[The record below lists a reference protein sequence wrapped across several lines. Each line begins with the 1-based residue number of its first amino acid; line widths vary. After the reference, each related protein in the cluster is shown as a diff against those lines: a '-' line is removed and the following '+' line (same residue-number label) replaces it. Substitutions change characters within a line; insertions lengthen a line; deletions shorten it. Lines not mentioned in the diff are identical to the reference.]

1 MATFHLELDK
11 RVKLKNDRYNLC
23 VRLGMGNDIM
33 YLKIVAMTK
42 DQYQQVFEK
51 KASDP
56 KSVKFR
62 KECYEFLSRCEEL
75 FNDLKPFNKEEYRNM
90 VYGKTVKK
98 EESNCSLLLKD
109 LITQYLDSNPRSKLK
124 TKSMYHTALNSF
136 VEYKEGISVTDIT
149 PIFLMDYE
157 KSKREDGYSTA
168 TISTYMRHLRS
179 IINHFIYVDKR
190 LPNDYKYPFGKGG
203 YTIKNFRKSK
213 PVMSNDEIQKVVD
226 FNDFQN
232 KEQEYARDIWLL
244 LYRANGMNHADLL
257 RLRWTDIKGQYIVFN
272 RLKTENTRKNNVR
285 DIVVPIYPKL
295 KELIDKIGVK
305 SSPFILGGLQ
315 DGYDERTFRNKKDW
329 QQQKINKSLKY
340 ISEKLKL
347 SVGLR
352 LKTSRDS
359 YATTLKRS
367 GKSKD
372 EIGEMMGHS
381 NSQVTEYYL
390 ASLDMD
396 KTWGINEGLL

>member
-33 YLKIVAMTK
+33 YLKIVTITK

-51 KASDP
+51 KVTDP

-62 KECYEFLSRCEEL
+62 KECNEFLSRCEDA
-75 FNDLKPFNKEEYRNM
+75 FNDLKPFNKKEYRKL
-90 VYGKTVKK
+90 VYGKTDEK
-98 EESNCSLLLKD
+98 EESNDSLLLKD
-109 LITQYLDSNPRSKLK
+109 LITRYLESNPRSKLK

-136 VEYKEGISVTDIT
+136 ADYKEGISMTDIT
-149 PIFLMDYE
+149 PDFLMDFE
-157 KSKREDGYSTA
+157 KSKRENGYSTA

-179 IINHFIYVDKR
+179 IINHFMYVDKR
-190 LPNDYKYPFGKGG
+190 LPGDFKYPFGKGG

-226 FNDFQN
+226 FNYFQN

-257 RLRWTDIKGQYIVFN
+257 RLRWTDIKGEYIVFN

-295 KELIDKIGVK
+295 RELIDKVGVK
-305 SSPFILGGLQ
+305 SSPFILGVLQ
-315 DGYDERTFRNKKDW
+315 EGYDEKTFRNKKDW
-329 QQQKINKSLKY
+329 QQPKINKSLKY
-340 ISEKLKL
+340 ISEKLSL
-347 SVGLR
+347 SVDLR

-381 NSQVTEYYL
+381 NSQVTEFYL
-390 ASLDMD
+390 ASLEMD
-396 KTWGINEGLL
+396 KTWEINEGLL

>member
-1 MATFHLELDK
+1 
-11 RVKLKNDRYNLC
+11 
-23 VRLGMGNDIM
+23 MGNDIM
-33 YLKIVAMTK
+33 YLKIVTITK

-51 KASDP
+51 KVTDP

-62 KECYEFLSRCEEL
+62 KECNEFLSRCEDA
-75 FNDLKPFNKEEYRNM
+75 FNDLKPFNKKEYRKL
-90 VYGKTVKK
+90 VYGKTDEK
-98 EESNCSLLLKD
+98 EESNDSLLLKD
-109 LITQYLDSNPRSKLK
+109 LITRYLESNPRSKLK

-136 VEYKEGISVTDIT
+136 ADYKEGISMTDIT
-149 PIFLMDYE
+149 PDFLMDFE
-157 KSKREDGYSTA
+157 KSKRENGYSTA

-179 IINHFIYVDKR
+179 IINHFMYVDKR
-190 LPNDYKYPFGKGG
+190 LPGDFKYPFGKGG

-226 FNDFQN
+226 FNYFQN

-257 RLRWTDIKGQYIVFN
+257 RLRWTDIKGEYIVFN

-295 KELIDKIGVK
+295 RELIDKVGVK
-305 SSPFILGGLQ
+305 SSPFILGVLQ
-315 DGYDERTFRNKKDW
+315 EGYDEKTFRNKKDW
-329 QQQKINKSLKY
+329 QQPKINKSLKY
-340 ISEKLKL
+340 ISEKLSL
-347 SVGLR
+347 SVDLR

-381 NSQVTEYYL
+381 NSQVTEFYL
-390 ASLDMD
+390 ASLEMD
-396 KTWGINEGLL
+396 KTWEINEGLL